1 MIESFTIK
9 NYMCYRE
16 ETEFSF
22 VASKKEGK
30 KIAYLPRGIKKSVV
44 NASFGYLY
52 VLESMVPVNQSYSQ
66 LLNI

>member
-30 KIAYLPRGIKKSVV
+30 KNSLPPSWYKEIVGKRILTANKNIRK
-44 NASFGYLY
+44 AHLQA
-52 VLESMVPVNQSYSQ
+52 VPT
-66 LLNI
+66 

>member
-1 MIESFTIK
+1 MIESFSIK

-30 KIAYLPRGIKKSVV
+30 KNSLPPSWYKEIGGKRLSLIH
-44 NASFGYLY
+44 
-52 VLESMVPVNQSYSQ
+52 
-66 LLNI
+66 I